1 METASAKSPF
11 SYRNTAIIIG
21 VSVVVIFLIVRIVRA
36 AQKAKEYNAIGSD
49 QSARLAFLIRQACNP
64 WGTFFGISTIDIDD
78 TDKNELFALASQIK
92 DLNAVRAS
100 YKKQF
105 AEELLD
111 RLAAELSR
119 EDLER
124 WLSLAGNTGTGTT
137 TPIANKSVVYAKQTA
152 QLLDASDSRK
162 IVKTL
167 NTGELAGV
175 YLRQFGV
182 RHSNGQTYTY
192 LEVEYTVLYVFKSK
206 AWIRKD
212 FVKIA

>member
-1 METASAKSPF
+1 METTSAKSPF

-21 VSVVVIFLIVRIVRA
+21 VSVVVVFLIVRIVRA
-36 AQKAKEYNAIGSD
+36 AQKAKEYGAIGTE

-64 WGTFFGISTIDIDD
+64 WGTFGGISAIDFDGTD
-78 TDKNELFALASQIK
+78 TNELFALAAQIK

-111 RLAAELSR
+111 RLAAELTR

-124 WLSLAGNTGTGTT
+124 WLQLAGNTGNAPT
-137 TPIANKSVVYAKQTA
+137 TPTPNKSVVYAKQTA

-162 IVKTL
+162 VVKTL
-167 NTGELAGV
+167 NTGDLAGV
-175 YLRQFGV
+175 FLRQFGV
-182 RHSNGQTYTY
+182 KHSNGQTYTY
-192 LEVEYTVLYVFKSK
+192 YEIEYTVYYVFKSK
-206 AWIRKD
+206 GWIRKD